1 MLLKGEYRDFDTN
14 TFNVNTEVSVS
25 GQTFM
30 SESIDSIN
38 NTSSQIIGYTDGT
51 DSSTFV
57 QLQAYRVGG
66 LSMSQIRVE
75 PGQVILRSDNG
86 TGANKTTIQQSYT
99 SIIVKGETNLGPVT
113 FKGIEYDVDYSTNF
127 VNRSLVDKEYVD
139 VQVSG
144 ATGSQSLANVLLV
157 GATASTSI
165 DMNGNNISE
174 INTIG
179 YTDGTTI
186 DLINT
191 INMSL
196 LALMYNT

>member
-1 MLLKGEYRDFDTN
+1 MINNNNNFSD
-14 TFNVNTEVSVS
+14 
-25 GQTFM
+25 
-30 SESIDSIN
+30 IDSM
-38 NTSSQIIGYTDGT
+38 SASVYYGDG
-51 DSSTFV
+51 S
-57 QLQAYRVGG
+57 
-66 LSMSQIRVE
+66 
-75 PGQVILRSDNG
+75 
-86 TGANKTTIQQSYT
+86 
-99 SIIVKGETNLGPVT
+99 NL
-113 FKGIEYDVDYSTNF
+113 
-127 VNRSLVDKEYVD
+127 
-139 VQVSG
+139 
-144 ATGSQSLANVLLV
+144 TGSTGNQSLASVLLF